1 LPAPV
6 RFLSGYDNVLLG
18 HALRTRIV
26 SDADRRQVMPG
37 GAVDARAEV
46 ATEAERLMEF
56 VAPDAPFGEISIDW
70 M

>member
-1 LPAPV
+1 
-6 RFLSGYDNVLLG
+6 
-18 HALRTRIV
+18 
-26 SDADRRQVMPG
+26 MPG